1 MTHTDG
7 AIFLFSFRRWTRS
20 LIFYII
26 QNNIFLSFNLP
37 DYPDVS
43 WKRSVPWIKI
53 KMLHCDVRESNPGQ
67 LLGRQLCSPL
77 YQHRIDGYNA
87 QMFVSNAASCKRSTY
102 YISIYHINT
111 YLPKVYASIINKW
124 QDTVQY
130 SRFYEMLKIKRSL
143 VIKWIMISNSCK

>member
-87 QMFVSNAASCKRSTY
+87 QMFVSNAASCKRSAY
-102 YISIYHINT
+102 HIFIYHEITHLLNAQARN
-111 YLPKVYASIINKW
+111 KDKW
-124 QDTVQY
+124 QYTIQY
-130 SRFYEMLKIKRSL
+130 FRL
-143 VIKWIMISNSCK
+143 MIIPNYT